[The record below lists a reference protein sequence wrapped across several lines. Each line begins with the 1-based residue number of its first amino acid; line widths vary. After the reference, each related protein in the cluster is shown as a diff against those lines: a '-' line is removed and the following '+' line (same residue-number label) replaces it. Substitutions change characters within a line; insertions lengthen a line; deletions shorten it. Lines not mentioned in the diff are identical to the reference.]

1 MDTGVPVLFY
11 RDRLDPDLIRAT
23 VLSLGAHLA
32 VLALVVAW
40 SALVRPQAALGPVV
54 AYTVDLVSLDKRPD
68 LRALGP
74 LAPKPAAKAAP
85 NPVVKPVVKSAPKPV
100 VKSAPKPVVK
110 AAPKPVAKSA
120 PKPVVK
126 AAPKPVA
133 KSAPKPVVKAAPKPV
148 AKSAPVAT
156 AAVESAA
163 PVPAEAAT
171 GHPGGEVRGVEFV
184 RYYEHM
190 LDRVKS
196 SWVWVGSADELA
208 VTVRFS
214 IVGDGGVEGTAL
226 LSSSGNESFDSSVL
240 AAVAGVRF
248 LGPPPENYLGEFS
261 DVELTFRASELRQ

>member
-85 NPVVKPVVKSAPKPV
+85 NPVVKPVV
-100 VKSAPKPVVK
+100 
-110 AAPKPVAKSA
+110 
-120 PKPVVK
+120 
-126 AAPKPVA
+126 